1 MHGLRQPET
10 DKANV
15 LRFKMLYIKMHI
27 SETKRML
34 AVCDSE
40 LVGKKCSEEEKC
52 LTVSEYFYK
61 GELVNDEKAVIEMK
75 KADSLNI
82 VGKNAVELAIHE
94 GLISKENVFLI
105 DDVPYALV
113 FGL

>member
-1 MHGLRQPET
+1 
-10 DKANV
+10 
-15 LRFKMLYIKMHI
+15 MLYIKMHI
-27 SETKRML
+27 SINKSIL

-52 LTVSEYFYK
+52 LMISEYFYK
-61 GELVNDEKAVIEMK
+61 GELVDEEKAVIEMR

-82 VGKNAVELAIHE
+82 VGKKAVELAIKE
-94 GLISKENVFLI
+94 GILSKENVFLI

-113 FGL
+113 FEL